1 MSANTPPKPH
11 TEGMVFTND
20 ETGIKYQFSGGAWRA
35 VSSSASE
42 EVAEAIDNLDL
53 QKVLDKGNVADKGAE
68 FGGKV
73 KVDPG
78 TEGNEAVTY
87 GQLSIVEEELEQL
100 APSIERGSWTFTLN
114 HPPGVGQY
122 TMIKNFLDEDAQI
135 ALCDTT
141 YRQCIIDADGDAQK
155 LSDCN
160 REYNAC
166 VNGVGGSIAATTE
179 DWTLCSEIMFNDID
193 ANGVTHTWA
202 GIDSDHYID
211 VFNSADDGFMVGD
224 ITMHG
229 GGTFEFD
236 LVSSRGNAVGLASI
250 KVFKAQGSVDF
261 DQYVRKAGDT
271 MTGTLE
277 TTSQIL
283 ILPDGYG
290 ARGKTNMLVVN
301 QRNAADGSIVRVQKQ
316 SQDVFKVEHSG
327 DTSLMNNKL
336 VRVATPTSATDGANK
351 QYVDEVASA
360 TPTPFTWT
368 LEDAATNTSKGC
380 MRFKDN
386 KFIYLSSLTYE
397 GIQLSNPTDLPSGA
411 HNFSSYMPAVG
422 SGTSLAKTMKIWQQ
436 SSSGAWQLKAWMIPY
451 RYRFWYVG
459 WVQIEYK
466 YMEGNMT
473 PSYGSRYGLSLPDLF

>member
-179 DWTLCSEIMFNDID
+179 DWTLCSEIVFNDID

-211 VFNSADDGFMVGD
+211 VFNSADDSFMVGD

-261 DQYVRKAGDT
+261 DQYVRKTGDT
-271 MTGTLE
+271 MTGILE
-277 TTSQIL
+277 TTSNIWIRPNDQ
-283 ILPDGYG
+283 G
-290 ARGKTNMLVVN
+290 AKGSGNMLVVN
-301 QRNAADGSIVRVQKQ
+301 QSSEAGGSI
-316 SQDVFKVEHSG
+316 
-327 DTSLMNNKL
+327 
-336 VRVATPTSATDGANK
+336 A
-351 QYVDEVASA
+351 
-360 TPTPFTWT
+360 
-368 LEDAATNTSKGC
+368 
-380 MRFKDN
+380 RFQKDN
-386 KFIYLSSLTYE
+386 KDIMKIASDNIDCNNHRIISVGKPTGEKDAVNMEYLKEDEYVHAPAHLSWAYSS
-397 GIQLSNPTDLPSGA
+397 TDSRDTPRDT
-411 HNFSSYMPAVG
+411 NFSRDDLNIWRFSLQTRDGVDLSQTLIDDTNVHSSEFLMSIWFKPSAGGWALKRIVRCKKFRWG
-422 SGTSLAKTMKIWQQ
+422 IKDSKGHHFEIHQSDNFGTGLAN
-436 SSSGAWQLKAWMIPY
+436 GG
-451 RYRFWYVG
+451 RYYVT
-459 WVQIEYK
+459 IA
-466 YMEGNMT
+466 
-473 PSYGSRYGLSLPDLF
+473 GLF